1 MHNYYCGQPKPCRF
15 GYSIQSC
22 IKGATARVLKELLAR
37 GNKFIH
43 VFSIYY
49 FYCCSYV
56 QIKCLKYWPSA
67 SPEMYGPVLVSPGDE
82 EELAD
87 YVVRKF
93 TIQMVRVSSVVILSL
108 L

>member
-1 MHNYYCGQPKPCRF
+1 MFP
-15 GYSIQSC
+15 
-22 IKGATARVLKELLAR
+22 
-37 GNKFIH
+37 
-43 VFSIYY
+43 SIYFY
-49 FYCCSYV
+49 FHSYV

-93 TIQMVRVSSVVILSL
+93 TIQMVSL
-108 L
+108 PSIFVFFFGSNGFHQVTKAARQTFLKNLPNKNRGG

>member
-1 MHNYYCGQPKPCRF
+1 MF
-15 GYSIQSC
+15 S
-22 IKGATARVLKELLAR
+22 
-37 GNKFIH
+37 
-43 VFSIYY
+43 SIYFY
-49 FYCCSYV
+49 FYSFV

-93 TIQMVRVSSVVILSL
+93 TIQMVSLPSIVVFSL
-108 L
+108 LQWFSSGVFLNLQVE

>member
-1 MHNYYCGQPKPCRF
+1 MFPLF
-15 GYSIQSC
+15 
-22 IKGATARVLKELLAR
+22 
-37 GNKFIH
+37 
-43 VFSIYY
+43 YY
-49 FYCCSYV
+49 FYVFTHFTDLYLFL

-93 TIQMVRVSSVVILSL
+93 SIQMVCLS
-108 L
+108 

>member
-1 MHNYYCGQPKPCRF
+1 MLC
-15 GYSIQSC
+15 
-22 IKGATARVLKELLAR
+22 
-37 GNKFIH
+37 
-43 VFSIYY
+43 SIYH
-49 FYCCSYV
+49 FYIYSYV

-93 TIQMVRVSSVVILSL
+93 TIQMVSPPSIGIVSL
-108 L
+108 LQWFSSGVFLNLQCDYSKQGRSTKLF

>member
-1 MHNYYCGQPKPCRF
+1 MYNKANRSLGPIFACDPYV
-15 GYSIQSC
+15 
-22 IKGATARVLKELLAR
+22 KGITTCCKAKWTYVSFPL
-37 GNKFIH
+37 FITFKLY
-43 VFSIYY
+43 FSL
-49 FYCCSYV
+49 

-93 TIQMVRVSSVVILSL
+93 SIQMVCLP
-108 L
+108 

>member
-1 MHNYYCGQPKPCRF
+1 MSVRLQRPTLYKKING
-15 GYSIQSC
+15 SC
-22 IKGATARVLKELLAR
+22 IKIDFYMFPL
-37 GNKFIH
+37 FIMFTLTH
-43 VFSIYY
+43 I
-49 FYCCSYV
+49 

-67 SPEMYGPVLVSPGDE
+67 SPEMYGPVFVSPGDE

-93 TIQMVRVSSVVILSL
+93 TIQMVSLPSIVIFSL

>member
-1 MHNYYCGQPKPCRF
+1 M
-15 GYSIQSC
+15 
-22 IKGATARVLKELLAR
+22 T
-37 GNKFIH
+37 
-43 VFSIYY
+43 Y
-49 FYCCSYV
+49 FFL

-93 TIQMVRVSSVVILSL
+93 TVQMVILKLSL
-108 L
+108 QVLV

>member
-1 MHNYYCGQPKPCRF
+1 MFPA
-15 GYSIQSC
+15 I
-22 IKGATARVLKELLAR
+22 
-37 GNKFIH
+37 
-43 VFSIYY
+43 Y
-49 FYCCSYV
+49 FYFYSYV

-93 TIQMVRVSSVVILSL
+93 TIQMVSLVSIFVFSL
-108 L
+108 FQWFSSGHQSRPTNFLKNLPNKNRGG